1 MHVLFYREDGE
12 THVVGMFSTLE
23 LYRIALNKLLSDRRL
38 QGTYWSETLEA
49 DKFYPVPGSKEA
61 GEAGEDDE

>member
-23 LYRIALNKLLSDRRL
+23 LYRIALAKLLSDRSLR
-38 QGTYWSETLEA
+38 GTYWSEHLEA
-49 DKFYPVPGSKEA
+49 DKFYPVPGSE
-61 GEAGEDDE
+61 EAGEDDE